1 MRIKNEINRKFKK
14 LYHRNEETM
23 RMFGDKNEVDKDEE
37 FIKNLREC
45 LFGRKSLND
54 PNSLLKIFEGDK
66 KQQRILTVILYI
78 RQRLVDLNL
87 IKKKMIEEQINIFKD
102 SQKFDEINLDMKQLM
117 QKELVKKCLFGS
129 SSLF

>member
-1 MRIKNEINRKFKK
+1 
-14 LYHRNEETM
+14 M

-37 FIKNLREC
+37 FIKNLREY

-66 KQQRILTVILYI
+66 KQQRILAVILYI

-87 IKKKMIEEQINIFKD
+87 IKKND
-102 SQKFDEINLDMKQLM
+102 
-117 QKELVKKCLFGS
+117 
-129 SSLF
+129 